1 MSDDYQ
7 TYLTNLGVISMIT
20 PVVYTSR
27 QFDENLNSQKI
38 MEEINSQ
45 NYLAMMERAKD
56 FRFMAIDSAITIE
69 SLISSILIEFLG
81 TESTKETL
89 QKHLFSDVLTF
100 EKKIVLFSSLNKK
113 KLFEPTIEN
122 KNLNN
127 DLAYIK
133 LLRNLM
139 AHSALHTDKDQI
151 NNFNQREMKFIS
163 FTEKNN
169 KEIKVK
175 FYEMTDEPEKLI
187 FSHNVLAKKCNAT
200 FEALGL
206 ILKWVEDKKPNG

>member
-1 MSDDYQ
+1 
-7 TYLTNLGVISMIT
+7 
-20 PVVYTSR
+20 
-27 QFDENLNSQKI
+27 
-38 MEEINSQ
+38 MEEISSQ
-45 NYLAMMERAKD
+45 NYLAMMEKAKD
-56 FRFMAIDSAITIE
+56 FRFVAIDSAITIE
-69 SLISSILIEFLG
+69 SLISTILIEFLG
-81 TESTKETL
+81 TVSTKETL

-113 KLFEPTIEN
+113 KLFEPTIED

-127 DLAYIK
+127 NLTYIK

-139 AHSALHTDKDQI
+139 AHSVLHTDKDAI

-175 FYEMTDEPEKLI
+175 FYEMNDEPEKLI
-187 FSHNVLAKKCNAT
+187 FSHNVLVKKCNET
-200 FEALGL
+200 FEALSS
-206 ILKWVEDKKPNG
+206 ILEWIENKNMIERTDDFLESTK